1 MNPVAPSLSGS
12 SKKLPTFMSNL
23 MSNPPLFVAA
33 VLVFVTIVVALT
45 EAMKKEYQD
54 RVATALA
61 TAILDRR
68 RPKKRM
74 IVAGV
79 INDGHLQRET
89 IKAMIETE
97 PDSVSK
103 ATTSVPIQLSV
114 MTFIASSVSLVRS
127 TIVSRISA

>member
-1 MNPVAPSLSGS
+1 
-12 SKKLPTFMSNL
+12 MSNL

-45 EAMKKEYQD
+45 EALKKEYQD

-79 INDGHLQRET
+79 INDGAPPKRKRKSYDRNRARLCIQSDYIGPNSTSCDDFLPHLPYHSFDLQSYQESLHERR
-89 IKAMIETE
+89 
-97 PDSVSK
+97 
-103 ATTSVPIQLSV
+103 PI
-114 MTFIASSVSLVRS
+114 FP
-127 TIVSRISA
+127 

>member
-61 TAILDRR
+61 TAILDRH
-68 RPKKRM
+68 RPKNRM
-74 IVAGV
+74 IAGV
-79 INDGHLQRET
+79 INDGAPPKIKRSKQRQT
-89 IKAMIETE
+89 LF
-97 PDSVSK
+97 SK
-103 ATTSVPIQLSV
+103 RLPWSQFNFL
-114 MTFIASSVSLVRS
+114 
-127 TIVSRISA
+127 